1 MKILTWKISKNEG
14 AREALDKL
22 EEKLEHIDE
31 RPVFVIGHYLIQSYP
46 EKKIYTHFLVE
57 MKKLIDEVRE
67 QYH

>member
-14 AREALDKL
+14 AREALDTL
-22 EEKLEHIDE
+22 EEKLINIDE

-46 EKKIYTHFLVE
+46 EKKIYAHFLVE
-57 MKKLIDEVRE
+57 VKKIIDEVRR